1 MSAQTLEKS
10 ARFQQ
15 AMIDVRDRCMSVREP
30 AAKWEVTKT
39 SLHDRVSGKV
49 EFDRRSGP
57 SSVLT
62 KAEKKPRNHVWQ
74 TG

>member
-15 AMIDVRDRCMSVREP
+15 AMIDVRDRGMSIRE
-30 AAKWEVTKT
+30 AAVKWEVTKT
-39 SLHDRVSGKV
+39 SLHDCVSGKV

-62 KAEKKPRNHVWQ
+62 MRFWSYQ
-74 TG
+74 R